1 MDRQIVYAGSIPLDT
16 DLLSVQRNVQVGI
29 GALAR
34 AILGPGPV
42 VDGLQC
48 VPSAAAYVVTMLPG
62 SLTELAQND
71 YSAFGALPADPADV
85 VRTAL
90 QPAASSVQLSPPAD
104 VNHVVCWLIQV
115 QATEFD
121 GTPIALP
128 YWNASNP
135 SVPYSGPGNSGSAQP
150 TQRFLRV
157 AISAKANG
165 PQPWPI
171 GTPPDADPG
180 WIGLYAVTTVFNK
193 PRIEAADIVPYY
205 AAPRLRYT
213 LPAMPPGVTQQAV
226 FTTNNTWTAPDGVVW
241 ARVRVVGAG
250 GGGGGGDTG
259 YSGGGGGAGGYAE
272 AVIGVTPQAA
282 YGIEVGIGGGGGRAG
297 RIWRGRDGEHVQ
309 WSCDGDGRRGGRVE
323 QSGQPWRVAGKRE
336 FGDAP
341 AVGRVWWG
349 WGAGDADPGREW
361 RGERVWRWG
370 PGCEWGWCAGDGD
383 VERVGWRGRLWGIGD
398 GRGRCDWGGDRRVLS
413 RVANGLRG
421 NDGNDGEPCVAAECR
436 PGAGG
441 GRVRAGAAG
450 GAGAASGGAGL
461 AGEGPGRC
469 AGLSVRH
476 LAGADGQ

>member
-71 YSAFGALPADPADV
+71 YSAFGALPADSANV

-193 PRIEAADIVPYY
+193 PGIEAADIVPYY

-272 AVIGVTPQAA
+272 AVIGVTPRAV
-282 YGIEVGIGGGGGRAG
+282 YGIEVGVGGGGGGPGAFGGAG
-297 RIWRGRDGEHVQ
+297 TASTFNGLVTATGGEGGGSNNPDSHGGSPGSGSLGTLLQ
-309 WSCDGDGRRGGRVE
+309 SGGYGGDGALGTLIPGGNGGASV
-323 QSGQPWRVAGKRE
+323 
-336 FGDAP
+336 FG
-341 AVGRVWWG
+341 
-349 WGAGDADPGREW
+349 
-361 RGERVWRWG
+361 
-370 PGCEWGWCAGDGD
+370 
-383 VERVGWRGRLWGIGD
+383 
-398 GRGRCDWGGDRRVLS
+398 
-413 RVANGLRG
+413 
-421 NDGNDGEPCVAAECR
+421 
-436 PGAGG
+436 GG
-441 GRVRAGAAG
+441 GRGANGGGAPATGTSSGSGGGGAYGVSATG
-450 GAGAASGGAGL
+450 GAGATGVVIV
-461 AGEGPGRC
+461 EF
-469 AGLSVRH
+469 
-476 LAGADGQ
+476 